1 MIGVLITTHGNLGGE
16 LLKVAEMIRGPLKDV
31 AHISIDQTKSVEDLK
46 KDINAAIRK
55 LDRGKGVL
63 ILTDLFGGTP
73 SNLSLSL
80 LKEGKVEV
88 VTGVNL
94 PMLLKITDM
103 RQKMNLQ
110 DFALYI
116 KDYGRK
122 NIYLA
127 SEILNKKAGS
137 DRTRRADGARR
148 RPRPADVRNSTG
160 LYGHS
165 ARPG

>member
-1 MIGVLITTHGNLGGE
+1 MIGVLITTHGNLGSE
-16 LLKVAEMIRGPLKDV
+16 LFKVAEMIRGPLKGV
-31 AHISIDQTKSVEDLK
+31 IHISIDQTKGVEDLK
-46 KDINAAIRK
+46 KDINAAIKK
-55 LDRGKGVL
+55 LDQGKGVL

-94 PMLLKITDM
+94 PMLLKLADI
-103 RQKMNLQ
+103 REKMNLQ
-110 DFALYI
+110 DFANYI

-127 SEILNKKAGS
+127 SEILNKKIAE
-137 DRTRRADGARR
+137 
-148 RPRPADVRNSTG
+148 
-160 LYGHS
+160 
-165 ARPG
+165 